1 MGAKHSRVDLKRIL
15 FCAFLAAI
23 VAAFLCAGS
32 APKPHLTNPASHKLS
47 DLVPRI
53 MSTCACGNAHK
64 GDSGQGRPAEAGWH
78 LANPISY
85 ENMTVFPVLA
95 GRDSDTSAFA
105 TLDEA
110 LASGDAIV
118 TEQGN
123 YIRRTRDGS
132 ARPAYS
138 GAQVNELV
146 LVNRGK
152 RPLLLLAGEVVSGGK
167 QDRIIGKDRIV
178 PVGAEPL
185 PLDVFCVEHGRWT
198 GGSDRF
204 AAAKTI
210 VKPSVR
216 EEAAFNQDQQKVWA
230 AVRGENEPQT
240 GNGRGVSA
248 GAASQTVIVT
258 EAAPAISREQIG
270 AVMSSEAGTQSYK
283 RIYESDRVAPRVE
296 SFAREIEK
304 RFNRAKKDMKGER
317 VVGVIVAYG
326 GEVAWGDA
334 FASSELF
341 EAYWPKLLRSYVV
354 EALTRPT
361 TRENA
366 SFDDARDFLR
376 PASGHVREES
386 EPGIYRW
393 SERTE
398 GNESEIELEA
408 LRPKE
413 MLLHWMKV
421 ETR

>member
-1 MGAKHSRVDLKRIL
+1 MDAKQFRVDFKRIL
-15 FCAFLAAI
+15 SCAFLVAI

-32 APKPHLTNPASHKLS
+32 VPKLDLTNPASHKLS
-47 DLVPRI
+47 DFVPEI
-53 MSTCACGNAHK
+53 MSACACGNAPK
-64 GDSGQGRPAEAGWH
+64 GTGEQGWH
-78 LANPISY
+78 LANPVSY
-85 ENMTVFPVLA
+85 ENMTVFPIVA

-110 LASGDAIV
+110 LASGDAMV

-123 YIRRTRDGS
+123 YLRRTRNSG
-132 ARPAYS
+132 AHPAG

-198 GGSDRF
+198 GGSDKF

-240 GNGRGVSA
+240 GTGRGVSA
-248 GAASQTVIVT
+248 GSASQTVTVT
-258 EAAPAISREQIG
+258 EAAPALSTSQVQSVI
-270 AVMSSEAGTQSYK
+270 VTEATSQSYK
-283 RIYESDRVAPRVE
+283 KIYESDRVAPRVE
-296 SFAREIEK
+296 SFAHEIEK
-304 RFNRAKKDMKGER
+304 RFNRARKDMKGER
-317 VVGVIVAYG
+317 VVGVVVAYG

-413 MLLHWMKV
+413 MLLHWMKA
-421 ETR
+421 TMR